1 MVAIHPEAAL
11 TWGSP
16 PPALGVFLG
25 SSPPPAHPS
34 AISGSEGLC
43 NTEVTVSCK
52 ETGPCPMETQSGR
65 HLPSLITCGLV
76 ERPSASGCKG
86 ARMAS

>member
-1 MVAIHPEAAL
+1 MMAIHPEAAL

-25 SSPPPAHPS
+25 SSPPPAYPS

-43 NTEVTVSCK
+43 NTEV
-52 ETGPCPMETQSGR
+52 TGPCPMETQSGR
-65 HLPSLITCGLV
+65 HLPSLTWAKFQKRKREEWV
-76 ERPSASGCKG
+76 
-86 ARMAS
+86 

>member
-1 MVAIHPEAAL
+1 MMAIHPEAAL
-11 TWGSP
+11 TRGSP

-43 NTEVTVSCK
+43 NTEVTVSCR
-52 ETGPCPMETQSGR
+52 EAGPCPMETQSGR
-65 HLPSLITCGLV
+65 HLPSLIWAKFQKRKREEWV
-76 ERPSASGCKG
+76 
-86 ARMAS
+86 

>member
-25 SSPPPAHPS
+25 SGAPPARRG
-34 AISGSEGLC
+34 AGGGAGGRG
-43 NTEVTVSCK
+43 NAGGTGGGAD
-52 ETGPCPMETQSGR
+52 TGPCPMETQSGR
-65 HLPSLITCGLV
+65 HLPSLIWAKFQKRKQEEWV
-76 ERPSASGCKG
+76 
-86 ARMAS
+86 